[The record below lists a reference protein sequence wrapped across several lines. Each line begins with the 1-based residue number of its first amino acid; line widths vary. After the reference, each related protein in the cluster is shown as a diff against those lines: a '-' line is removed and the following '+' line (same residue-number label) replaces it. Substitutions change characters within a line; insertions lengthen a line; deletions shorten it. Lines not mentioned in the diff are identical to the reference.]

1 MEGNI
6 VMDKDLKR
14 SIILDN
20 YQNAN
25 KKYVSDGE
33 NVTKINTRNV
43 SCIDN
48 LDIYIDMEDSIINDI
63 SFEGEA
69 CVISISST
77 NILINLLIGKSKD
90 DALYIINNY
99 LKMINEEEYDK
110 EVLRELLVF
119 DDTSKQPSRIKCA
132 TLTANGIKN
141 FLENNQNWSINRFV
155 DRLFYIQ
162 TELSNYFRFE

>member
-6 VMDKDLKR
+6 IMDRDLKR

-20 YQNAN
+20 YQNPNN
-25 KKYVSDGE
+25 KRVSDNE
-33 NVTKINTRNV
+33 YVRINTRNV

-48 LDIYIDMEDSIINDI
+48 LDIYLKLEDNIIKDI

-77 NILINLLIGKSKD
+77 NILINLLIGKTKED
-90 DALYIINNY
+90 GIYIIDNY
-99 LKMINEEEYDK
+99 LKMINEEEYDS
-110 EVLRELLVF
+110 EVLKELMAF

-132 TLTANGIKN
+132 TLSASGIKE
-141 FLENNQNWSINRFV
+141 FLEK
-155 DRLFYIQ
+155 
-162 TELSNYFRFE
+162 E

>member
-6 VMDKDLKR
+6 VMDKDIKR

-20 YQNAN
+20 YQNPNN
-25 KKYVSDGE
+25 KRVSGTDYI
-33 NVTKINTRNV
+33 KINTRNV

-48 LDIYIDMEDSIINDI
+48 LDIYLKIEDNIIKDI

-77 NILINLLIGKSKD
+77 NILSNLLIGKTKEEGIYLID
-90 DALYIINNY
+90 NY

-110 EVLRELLVF
+110 EVLKELLVF
-119 DDTSKQPSRIKCA
+119 GDTSKQPSRIKCA
-132 TLTANGIKN
+132 TLSANGIKK
-141 FLENNQNWSINRFV
+141 FLEEDHS
-155 DRLFYIQ
+155 
-162 TELSNYFRFE
+162 